1 MNIEPNYKAT
11 TVILNDFESHGIV
24 QFNKEYLDEE
34 FFKNFIKFRK
44 IFSHS
49 ISELITKLDMFETK
63 NEEMTC
69 FIVYS
74 ELSYINSHLDA
85 IKKFLKIIINPI
97 KLEEGFGKDTTL
109 QQMIQRICNKMN
121 YNEKLQSSIR
131 GLFLLDFREAITQQ
145 QYRIEKTGHIVI
157 YPKDDKMR
165 KELNIKD
172 LADHASQA
180 MEILSAMFDW
190 SNGKTRKPGKK
201 SEILEDIVSDLTKQ
215 VQALDRKLERLS

>member
-11 TVILNDFESHGIV
+11 TLILNDFESHEIV

-34 FFKNFIKFRK
+34 FLKNFIKFRK

-49 ISELITKLDMFETK
+49 ISELISKLDLFETK

-69 FIVYS
+69 FIAYS

-121 YNEKLQSSIR
+121 YNEKLQSSIK
-131 GLFLLDFREAITQQ
+131 GLFLLDFREAISQQ
-145 QYRIEKTGHIVI
+145 QYIIEKTGHVVI
-157 YPKDDKMR
+157 YPKYDKMR
-165 KELNIKD
+165 KELDVKD
-172 LADHASQA
+172 LADYASQA

-190 SNGKTRKPGKK
+190 SNGKTRKPETKTDG
-201 SEILEDIVSDLTKQ
+201 SDDIVSDLAKQ
-215 VQALDRKLERLS
+215 VQELDKKLERLS